1 MSEHRAKRDAIIRA
15 RRLKM
20 INSLMIGLIFAM
32 MAYIILF
39 DSSGIG
45 FSTPLLYLLGA
56 GLSVLSLLLL
66 LRSKRE
72 AKPAF
77 APRRRR
83 D

>member
-1 MSEHRAKRDAIIRA
+1 
-15 RRLKM
+15 
-20 INSLMIGLIFAM
+20 
-32 MAYIILF
+32 IILF

-72 AKPAF
+72 VKPAF